1 MKDGWHV
8 MAGYQVFV
16 EDGKVIRGIANGEP
30 VYPYRRIE
38 FQVERS
44 GTLDTSMSPSALRAC
59 INRGTAMMY

>member
-8 MAGYQVFV
+8 IADYQVYI

-38 FQVERS
+38 LQGR
-44 GTLDTSMSPSALRAC
+44 
-59 INRGTAMMY
+59 